1 MSEAPSYIQNH
12 NHRVSEAVARDLA
25 RSEYKTAALTYLA
38 LADNTSL
45 PDYAL
50 VYAQMATAYATLEQA
65 RWTAKGKK

>member
-12 NHRVSEAVARDLA
+12 NHRVSEGVARDLA
-25 RSEYKTAALTYLA
+25 RTEYKTQALTYLA

-50 VYAQMATAYATLEQA
+50 VYAQMACAYATLEQA
-65 RWTAKGKK
+65 RVESKKK